1 MIQVFIVEYRTG
13 EAHNMRTHTFHFMT
27 CTDTNVGM
35 LHAWIKVLS
44 ILFYI
49 PPCLFRI
56 TLLNAHIH
64 MSHHILSYHVKIQFE
79 FYFDD
84 IKVTLDGV
92 VVVVWCVLLLLKNRK
107 SEAAKVLYLL
117 PLSFHPCD
125 PYSAATANPQKYQK
139 KTKLNS
145 WFSTKDS
152 QRLSSCFHIFI
163 ISRHYHPPPLVSTY
177 STEKRKRFSSFMC
190 ETSVQIAV
198 VTMEKGIAWISL
210 WWQ

>member
-1 MIQVFIVEYRTG
+1 MEILLNGEILGIAFFSYCTDKNALHKDLTWTWIEQRSKLMIQVFIVEYRTG

-27 CTDTNVGM
+27 CTHTNVGM

-64 MSHHILSYHVKIQFE
+64 MSHQILSYHVKIQFE

-117 PLSFHPCD
+117 PLSFPPCD
-125 PYSAATANPQKYQK
+125 P
-139 KTKLNS
+139 
-145 WFSTKDS
+145 
-152 QRLSSCFHIFI
+152 
-163 ISRHYHPPPLVSTY
+163 
-177 STEKRKRFSSFMC
+177 
-190 ETSVQIAV
+190 
-198 VTMEKGIAWISL
+198 
-210 WWQ
+210 